1 MALSRAAWP
10 RASLQAKKTY
20 QVYHM
25 ESVNAEAKL
34 REAERQEE
42 KRACRS
48 AGTESGPL
56 RKGSLKKGGRLVE
69 KVGLGGSRLC
79 PEALAPGLCPSE
91 SRPCREVVCSRK
103 AGLALEGS
111 PSWGGRQ
118 SGQEK
123 SH

>member
-1 MALSRAAWP
+1 M
-10 RASLQAKKTY
+10 QAKKTY

-25 ESVNAEAKL
+25 ESMNAEAKL

-48 AGTESGPL
+48 AGTEAGPL

-91 SRPCREVVCSRK
+91 SWPWQGGGVEQEGR
-103 AGLALEGS
+103 AGS
-111 PSWGGRQ
+111 GGLPKL
-118 SGQEK
+118 GW
-123 SH
+123 